1 MQPKKKCTGISTLC
15 RDLLRN
21 LRLHLGRRLHE
32 FLNHLIAA
40 LLTGVLDL
48 LELLLGILVRLFF
61 GGLVTFGM
69 LYHETISTT
78 IRFVLTDLDLYLT
91 PASDFL

>member
-32 FLNHLIAA
+32 FLNHLIAV
-40 LLTGVLDL
+40 LLAGVLDL
-48 LELLLGILVRLFF
+48 LELLLSILVRLFF
-61 GGLVTFGM
+61 GSLVTFGM

-78 IRFVLTDLDLYLT
+78 TRFVRTDLDLYLT